1 MTADPSPTPET
12 PSPDQL
18 GHAPAPT
25 TDQGPAAEAA
35 AAGDSEGGGEKRR
48 IPIGTQRPG
57 VRPPKL
63 PPRHQFVASATSSV
77 LGDAPLPPVRPAA
90 PQAPAATGSVSHA
103 APGQEAVAASV
114 APSAP
119 SAPLGPVV
127 SAAEIEARAAAAGGD
142 APRESRGGPRR
153 GGDQGGDRPRRER
166 RGDRA
171 PSSAFTDVIPPSKR
185 VAVPNLRADLEDDL
199 EEDFQAALEGI
210 EVDSILATAAT
221 AKAAATLDPGS
232 RVSGTVVSVS
242 PDTAFV
248 DLGGRRQGAL
258 KLIGLEGGNPEIG
271 QVLELS
277 VGGFNE
283 EDGLYNVAPANRAID
298 IEDWSQ
304 LEAGMIVAAKV
315 TAANKGGV
323 ECDVA
328 GLRGFMPASL
338 VSNWRVENLEELV
351 GQTVEAL
358 VTEIVPAARRLVL
371 SRRAVLER
379 QAADARTKMLETLE
393 IGDLLDGIVR
403 SVRDFGAFVDV
414 GNGVDGLVHVSQMSW
429 DRVKTPTDVL
439 EVGQKVRVAVK
450 NVDRQTGKIGLSIRD
465 TVESPWKNAAEK
477 YHIGAAV
484 RGTVSRI
491 AQFGAFVRLEPGV
504 EGLVHVSELAH
515 RHVQSVSSV
524 VREGEAV
531 ECKVLSCD
539 PDEQRISL
547 SIKALATPP
556 APPAGKGGPA
566 AEPEEP
572 EVEEAARPP
581 AKKSNVPLKGGI
593 RRQGDGAKF
602 GLQW

>member
-1 MTADPSPTPET
+1 MTADSSPTPDSS
-12 PSPDQL
+12 SPDQL
-18 GHAPAPT
+18 ASPPVPVPPPE
-25 TDQGPAAEAA
+25 QVPEAA
-35 AAGDSEGGGEKRR
+35 AVGEGDGDGGGERRR

-63 PPRHQFVASATSSV
+63 PPRHQFVASATASV
-77 LGDAPLPPVRPAA
+77 LGDTPLPPVRPAA
-90 PQAPAATGSVSHA
+90 PPAATEAVTSAAA
-103 APGQEAVAASV
+103 APV
-114 APSAP
+114 APSA
-119 SAPLGPVV
+119 APVPPVIGPVV
-127 SAAEIEARAAAAGGD
+127 SAADIEARAAAAGGD
-142 APRESRGGPRR
+142 APRDARGGPRR

-171 PSSAFTDVIPPSKR
+171 PASAFADVLPPSKR
-185 VAVPNLRADLEDDL
+185 VAVPNLRAGLEDDL
-199 EEDFQAALEGI
+199 EEDFQAAIEGI
-210 EVDSILATAAT
+210 EVDSILATAAS
-221 AKAAATLDPGS
+221 AKASATLDPGA
-232 RVSGTVVSVS
+232 RVSGTVVAVS
-242 PDTAFV
+242 PDTAFI

-258 KLIGLEGGNPEIG
+258 KLIGLDGNPEIG

-277 VGGFNE
+277 VGGFKE
-283 EDGLYNVAPANRAID
+283 EDGLYDLAPANRAIA

-304 LEAGMIVAAKV
+304 IEAGMIVAAKV
-315 TAANKGGV
+315 VAANKGGV

-338 VSNWRVENLEELV
+338 VSNWRMENLEELV

-379 QAADARTKMLETLE
+379 QSADARTKMLETLE

-429 DRVKTPTDVL
+429 DRVKTPTEVL

-477 YHIGAAV
+477 YHVGAAV

-539 PDEQRISL
+539 PDEQRMSL

-556 APPAGKGGPA
+556 AGKGGPA
-566 AEPEEP
+566 AQPGEP
-572 EVEEAARPP
+572 EVEEAPLPP
-581 AKKSNVPLKGGI
+581 LKKSNAPLKGGTG
-593 RRQGDGAKF
+593 RRGDGAKF

>member
-1 MTADPSPTPET
+1 MTADSSPTPDSS
-12 PSPDQL
+12 SPDQL
-18 GHAPAPT
+18 AFPPVPVPPPE
-25 TDQGPAAEAA
+25 QVPEAA
-35 AAGDSEGGGEKRR
+35 TVSEGDGEGGGERRR

-63 PPRHQFVASATSSV
+63 PPRHQFVASATASV
-77 LGDAPLPPVRPAA
+77 LGDTPLPPVRPAA
-90 PQAPAATGSVSHA
+90 PPAATEAATNAAA
-103 APGQEAVAASV
+103 APV
-114 APSAP
+114 APSAAPVP
-119 SAPLGPVV
+119 SVIGPVL
-127 SAAEIEARAAAAGGD
+127 SAADIEARAAAAGGD
-142 APRESRGGPRR
+142 APRDARGGPRR

-171 PSSAFTDVIPPSKR
+171 PASAFADVLPPSKR
-185 VAVPNLRADLEDDL
+185 VAVPNLRAGLEDDL
-199 EEDFQAALEGI
+199 EEDFQAAIEGI
-210 EVDSILATAAT
+210 EVDSILATAAS
-221 AKAAATLDPGS
+221 AKASATLDPGA
-232 RVSGTVVSVS
+232 RVSGTVVAVS
-242 PDTAFV
+242 PDTAFI

-258 KLIGLEGGNPEIG
+258 KLIGLDGNPEIG

-283 EDGLYNVAPANRAID
+283 EDGLYTVAPANRAIAV
-298 IEDWSQ
+298 EDWSQ
-304 LEAGMIVAAKV
+304 IEAGMIVAAKV
-315 TAANKGGV
+315 VAANKGGV

-338 VSNWRVENLEELV
+338 VSNWRMENLEELV

-379 QAADARTKMLETLE
+379 QSADARTKMLETLE

-429 DRVKTPTDVL
+429 DRVKTPTEVL

-539 PDEQRISL
+539 PDEQRMSL

-556 APPAGKGGPA
+556 AGKGGPA
-566 AEPEEP
+566 AQPGEP
-572 EVEEAARPP
+572 EVEEAPLPP
-581 AKKSNVPLKGGI
+581 LKKSNAPLKGGI
-593 RRQGDGAKF
+593 GRRGDGAKF

>member
-1 MTADPSPTPET
+1 MTADSFPTPDSS
-12 PSPDQL
+12 SPDQL
-18 GHAPAPT
+18 ASPPAPVPPP
-25 TDQGPAAEAA
+25 QQVPEAA
-35 AAGDSEGGGEKRR
+35 AAGEGDGDGGGERRR

-77 LGDAPLPPVRPAA
+77 LGDTPLPPVRPAA
-90 PQAPAATGSVSHA
+90 PPAAT
-103 APGQEAVAASV
+103 EAVTSTAATPV
-114 APSAP
+114 APSAASVP
-119 SAPLGPVV
+119 SVSGPVV
-127 SAAEIEARAAAAGGD
+127 SAADIEARAAAAGGE
-142 APRESRGGPRR
+142 APRDARGGPRR

-171 PSSAFTDVIPPSKR
+171 PASAFADVLPPSKR
-185 VAVPNLRADLEDDL
+185 VAVPNLRAGLEDDL
-199 EEDFQAALEGI
+199 EEDFQAAIEGI
-210 EVDSILATAAT
+210 EVDSILATAASV
-221 AKAAATLDPGS
+221 KASATLDPGS
-232 RVSGTVVSVS
+232 RVSGTVVAVS
-242 PDTAFV
+242 PDTAFI

-258 KLIGLEGGNPEIG
+258 KLIGLDGNPEIG

-283 EDGLYNVAPANRAID
+283 EDGLYTVAPANRAIAV
-298 IEDWSQ
+298 EDWSQ
-304 LEAGMIVAAKV
+304 IEAGMIVAAKV
-315 TAANKGGV
+315 VAANKGGV

-338 VSNWRVENLEELV
+338 VSNWRMENLEELV

-379 QAADARTKMLETLE
+379 QASDARTKMLETLE

-429 DRVKTPTDVL
+429 DRVKTPTEVL

-477 YHIGAAV
+477 YHVGAAV

-539 PDEQRISL
+539 PDEQRMSL
-547 SIKALATPP
+547 SIKALA
-556 APPAGKGGPA
+556 ALPAGKGGPA
-566 AEPEEP
+566 AQPGEP
-572 EVEEAARPP
+572 EVEEAPLPP
-581 AKKSNVPLKGGI
+581 VKKSNAPLKGGTG
-593 RRQGDGAKF
+593 RRGDGAKF